1 MQADSEIL
9 IRITEVSEIPA
20 TVEASDREIVMWAV
34 SEIKVKAA

>member
-9 IRITEVSEIPA
+9 TRITEVSEIPA
-20 TVEASDREIVMWAV
+20 TVEASDKETVMWAV